1 MLVGH
6 IAVGL
11 AAKRI
16 EPGVSLGT
24 LVLAALLAD
33 ILWGLFLLAGL
44 EQVAFT
50 SGRGAANYYIATNVA
65 WSHSLATNLVWAAL
79 FASAWRIR
87 HSARGGWI
95 LAAAVLSHW
104 VLDVISHRPDMPLAP
119 GLDVRLGLGL
129 WTSVSA
135 TIVIEGGFW
144 LTTLLLTRARQARAI
159 ASDRSP
165 S

>member
-104 VLDVISHRPDMPLAP
+104 CWMS
-119 GLDVRLGLGL
+119 
-129 WTSVSA
+129 SA
-135 TIVIEGGFW
+135 TAPTCRSRLA
-144 LTTLLLTRARQARAI
+144 LTYAWVWACGPPSPL
-159 ASDRSP
+159 RS
-165 S
+165 